1 MMHVLGHMGSKLLVL
16 FNYATRQHPTFSQHM
31 SHMQAMAIGMAK
43 PCVQESPAEAHVP
56 YGYA

>member
-16 FNYATRQHPTFSQHM
+16 FNYATRQQPTCSQHM
-31 SHMQAMAIGMAK
+31 SHMQAMTIGAAK
-43 PCVQESPAEAHVP
+43 PSVQEPPAEAPVP